1 VSSENPFISHSQNFE
16 DVILWRLLAHVDS
29 GFYIDLGA
37 QHPIY
42 DSVTHAFYERGWS
55 GINVEPNQDFLDLLN
70 LHRPRDTNLGWLIG
84 SSVGTAKFFRTMDG
98 SGLSTGV
105 LEFAKN
111 LESQSTPMEIESK
124 EVKPLSEICE
134 TYVKGDIHFLK
145 IDVEGMERE
154 VILGANFQMFRPWIV
169 VVEAFQPN
177 SRIESHGE
185 WEDLLINSDY
195 EMVYADGLNRFYL
208 AKEKSELKKGFE
220 FPPNVFDNFKMLA
233 VVDHDVRVGVLE
245 QAVVDRDVR
254 VGVLEQAV
262 VDRDVR
268 VGVLEQAVVDRDRT
282 IYSMHTAI
290 SWRITWPIR
299 VFFSIASRH
308 CRNLVNFPKKTIDRI
323 IAIAVLPLIRE
334 LQMRPE
340 LLKKISNFAKR
351 IKVYNF
357 LLNRYLKGEEEWVAI
372 QPDKSFVMLG
382 QRFDPEKWLRDAKN
396 VRRTLNKK
404 TKEISETAVK
414 RSKHEFGNDVGVI
427 VSLYKCEAFLPYF
440 LESLKRQTIFSESQI
455 YVGAVQPSDFELEL
469 LNQFSSECSN
479 VILEIFDYRAGIY
492 EVWNH
497 GVKQTTSQF
506 LTNMNVDDLRR
517 DDSLEMQA
525 QFLKNHESIDVA
537 YQDVYL
543 SFGANAEWDL
553 IEGVGLSTSLP
564 HVSLPMMNLGFNPP
578 HNAPMWRRRVHDEV
592 GLFDETF
599 KSAGD
604 FDLWVRAF
612 INGSKFLKMGEI
624 HASYYFNPEGISTT
638 AGGAS
643 LDETSRILAI
653 CHQEIE
659 NQKLNTDGSPETP
672 NIKKYGLADGMT
684 LDLIEE
690 IGLLLRTSKP

>member
-1 VSSENPFISHSQNFE
+1 MFSENPFISYSQNFE
-16 DVILWRLLAHVDS
+16 DVMLWRLLAHVDN

-42 DSVTHAFYERGWS
+42 DSVTHAFYEHGWS
-55 GINVEPNQDFLDLLN
+55 GINVEPHRDFLALLN
-70 LHRPRDTNLGWLIG
+70 LNRPRDTNLGCLVG
-84 SSVGTAKFFRTMDG
+84 SSAGTAKFFRTMDG

-111 LESQSTPMEIESK
+111 LESQSTPIEIESK

-134 TYVKGDIHFLK
+134 MYVKGDIHFLK

-154 VILGANFQMFRPWIV
+154 VILGADFQKFRPWII
-169 VVEAFQPN
+169 VVEAFEPN
-177 SRIESHGE
+177 SRIESHDE
-185 WEDLLINSDY
+185 WEELLVNSEYD
-195 EMVYADGLNRFYL
+195 MVYADGLNRFYL
-208 AKEKSELKKGFE
+208 AKEKSEFKKGFE
-220 FPPNVFDNFKMLA
+220 FPPNVFDNFKMF
-233 VVDHDVRVGVLE
+233 
-245 QAVVDRDVR
+245 AVVDRDVR
-254 VGVLEQAV
+254 VGVLEQVV

-268 VGVLEQAVVDRDRT
+268 VGVLEQVVVDRDST
-282 IYSMHTAI
+282 IYRMHTAL
-290 SWRITWPIR
+290 SWKITWPIR
-299 VFFSIASRH
+299 AFFPIGSKL
-308 CRNLVNFPKKTIDRI
+308 CRKLVNVPKKAIDWF

-340 LLKKISNFAKR
+340 LLKKISDFAKR

-357 LLNRYLKGEEEWVAI
+357 LLNRYSKGEEEWVAI

-382 QRFDPEKWLRDAKN
+382 ERFDPEKWLRDAKN
-396 VRRTLNKK
+396 VRRSLSGKVA
-404 TKEISETAVK
+404 EISKTSDK
-414 RSKHEFGNDVGVI
+414 HSKNGFKNDVGVI
-427 VSLYKCEAFLPYF
+427 VSLYRCESFLPFF
-440 LESLKRQTIFSESQI
+440 LESLKRQTIFSQSQI
-455 YVGAVQPSDFELEL
+455 YIGAVQPSDFELEII
-469 LNQFSSECSN
+469 NQFSSENKN
-479 VILEIFDYRAGIY
+479 VILETFDYRAGIY

-497 GVKQTTSQF
+497 GVRQTTSQF

-517 DDSLEMQA
+517 DDSLELQA
-525 QFLKNHESIDVA
+525 QFLKTHESIDVA

-543 SFGANAEWDL
+543 SFEANAEWAL

-599 KSAGD
+599 RSAGD

-612 INGSKFLKMGEI
+612 IKGSKFLKMGEI
-624 HASYYFNPEGISTT
+624 HASYYFNPEGISTST
-638 AGGAS
+638 GGAS
-643 LDETSRILAI
+643 LDETARILSI

-659 NQKLNTDGSPETP
+659 NQKLNEFKSSETP

-684 LDLIEE
+684 LDFIEE
-690 IGLLLRTSKP
+690 IGLLSRTSKL

>member
-1 VSSENPFISHSQNFE
+1 
-16 DVILWRLLAHVDS
+16 
-29 GFYIDLGA
+29 
-37 QHPIY
+37 
-42 DSVTHAFYERGWS
+42 
-55 GINVEPNQDFLDLLN
+55 
-70 LHRPRDTNLGWLIG
+70 
-84 SSVGTAKFFRTMDG
+84 M
-98 SGLSTGV
+98 
-105 LEFAKN
+105 
-111 LESQSTPMEIESK
+111 
-124 EVKPLSEICE
+124 
-134 TYVKGDIHFLK
+134 
-145 IDVEGMERE
+145 
-154 VILGANFQMFRPWIV
+154 
-169 VVEAFQPN
+169 
-177 SRIESHGE
+177 
-185 WEDLLINSDY
+185 
-195 EMVYADGLNRFYL
+195 
-208 AKEKSELKKGFE
+208 
-220 FPPNVFDNFKMLA
+220 
-233 VVDHDVRVGVLE
+233 
-245 QAVVDRDVR
+245 
-254 VGVLEQAV
+254 LEQAV

-282 IYSMHTAI
+282 IYRMHTAV
-290 SWRITWPIR
+290 SWKITWPIR
-299 VFFSIASRH
+299 AFFPIASRL
-308 CRNLVNFPKKTIDRI
+308 CRKLVNFPRKTIDRI

-340 LLKKISNFAKR
+340 MLKKISNFAKR
-351 IKVYNF
+351 LKVHNF

-396 VRRTLNKK
+396 VRRMLNKK

-414 RSKHEFGNDVGVI
+414 QSKHEFRNDVGVI
-427 VSLYKCEAFLPYF
+427 VSLYRCEAFLPFF

-455 YVGAVQPSDFELEL
+455 YVGAVQPSDFELDL
-469 LNQFSSECSN
+469 LNHFSSENRN
-479 VILEIFDYRAGIY
+479 VSLEVFDYRAGIY

-497 GVKQTTSQF
+497 GVKQTSSQF

-517 DDSLEMQA
+517 DDSLELQA
-525 QFLKNHESIDVA
+525 RFMKTHESIDVA

-543 SFGANAEWDL
+543 SFEANAEWAL

-578 HNAPMWRRRVHDEV
+578 HNAPMWRRRVHDEI

-599 KSAGD
+599 RSAGD

-643 LDETSRILAI
+643 LDETGRILSI

-659 NQKLNTDGSPETP
+659 SQKLNIDESPGSP

-690 IGLLLRTSKP
+690 IGRLSRTSKL

>member
-1 VSSENPFISHSQNFE
+1 
-16 DVILWRLLAHVDS
+16 
-29 GFYIDLGA
+29 
-37 QHPIY
+37 
-42 DSVTHAFYERGWS
+42 
-55 GINVEPNQDFLDLLN
+55 
-70 LHRPRDTNLGWLIG
+70 
-84 SSVGTAKFFRTMDG
+84 
-98 SGLSTGV
+98 
-105 LEFAKN
+105 
-111 LESQSTPMEIESK
+111 
-124 EVKPLSEICE
+124 
-134 TYVKGDIHFLK
+134 
-145 IDVEGMERE
+145 
-154 VILGANFQMFRPWIV
+154 
-169 VVEAFQPN
+169 
-177 SRIESHGE
+177 
-185 WEDLLINSDY
+185 
-195 EMVYADGLNRFYL
+195 
-208 AKEKSELKKGFE
+208 
-220 FPPNVFDNFKMLA
+220 ML
-233 VVDHDVRVGVLE
+233 
-245 QAVVDRDVR
+245 
-254 VGVLEQAV
+254 AV

-282 IYSMHTAI
+282 IYRMHTAI
-290 SWRITWPIR
+290 SWKITWPIR
-299 VFFSIASRH
+299 AFFPMVSRL
-308 CRNLVNFPKKTIDRI
+308 CRTFINLPKKTTDRI
-323 IAIAVLPLIRE
+323 VAIAVLPLIRE

-340 LLKKISNFAKR
+340 MLKKVSDFAKR

-414 RSKHEFGNDVGVI
+414 QSKHIFKNDVGVI
-427 VSLYKCEAFLPYF
+427 VSLYRCEAFLPFF

-455 YVGAVQPSDFELEL
+455 YVGAVQPSDFELDL
-469 LNQFSSECSN
+469 LNQFSFENSN

-497 GVKQTTSQF
+497 GVGQTTSQF

-517 DDSLEMQA
+517 DDSLELQA

-543 SFGANAEWDL
+543 SFEANADWAL

-599 KSAGD
+599 RSAGD

-612 INGSKFLKMGEI
+612 INGNKFLKMGEI
-624 HASYYFNPEGISTT
+624 HASYFFNPEGISTT

-643 LDETSRILAI
+643 LDETGRILLV

-659 NQKLNTDGSPETP
+659 SQKLNIDESSGSP
-672 NIKKYGLADGMT
+672 NIKKYGLADGLT

-690 IGLLLRTSKP
+690 IGLLSRTSKL

>member
-1 VSSENPFISHSQNFE
+1 
-16 DVILWRLLAHVDS
+16 
-29 GFYIDLGA
+29 
-37 QHPIY
+37 
-42 DSVTHAFYERGWS
+42 
-55 GINVEPNQDFLDLLN
+55 
-70 LHRPRDTNLGWLIG
+70 
-84 SSVGTAKFFRTMDG
+84 
-98 SGLSTGV
+98 
-105 LEFAKN
+105 
-111 LESQSTPMEIESK
+111 
-124 EVKPLSEICE
+124 
-134 TYVKGDIHFLK
+134 
-145 IDVEGMERE
+145 
-154 VILGANFQMFRPWIV
+154 
-169 VVEAFQPN
+169 
-177 SRIESHGE
+177 
-185 WEDLLINSDY
+185 
-195 EMVYADGLNRFYL
+195 
-208 AKEKSELKKGFE
+208 
-220 FPPNVFDNFKMLA
+220 
-233 VVDHDVRVGVLE
+233 VGVLE

-268 VGVLEQAVVDRDRT
+268 VGVLEQAVVDRDNAIVDRDIT
-282 IYSMHTAI
+282 IYRVHTSL
-290 SWRITWPIR
+290 SWKITWPIR
-299 VFFSIASRH
+299 SFFPIACKLYRK
-308 CRNLVNFPKKTIDRI
+308 LVNFPKKAIDRV
-323 IAIAVLPLIRE
+323 IAIAVLPLIRD

-340 LLKKISNFAKR
+340 LLKKISDFAKR
-351 IKVYNF
+351 VKIYNF
-357 LLNRYLKGEEEWVAI
+357 LLNRYLNGEEEWVEI

-382 QRFDPEKWLRDAKN
+382 QRFDPEKWLQAAKN
-396 VRRTLNKK
+396 VREALEKK
-404 TKEISETAVK
+404 ALESPTGANSKTSIEWSKKEFK
-414 RSKHEFGNDVGVI
+414 NDVGVI
-427 VSLYKCEAFLPYF
+427 VSLYRCEAFLPFF

-455 YVGAVQPSDFELEL
+455 YVGAVQPSNFELNL
-469 LNQFSSECSN
+469 LNQFSFENSN
-479 VILEIFDYRAGIY
+479 VIFEIFDYRAGIY

-497 GVKQTTSQF
+497 GVRQTTSQF

-517 DDSLEMQA
+517 DDSLELQA

-543 SFGANAEWDL
+543 SFEANAEWPL

-564 HVSLPMMNLGFNPP
+564 HVSLPVMNLGFNPP

-659 NQKLNTDGSPETP
+659 SQKLNIDESSGSP
-672 NIKKYGLADGMT
+672 NIKKYGLADGLT

-690 IGLLLRTSKP
+690 IGLLSRTSKL

>member
-1 VSSENPFISHSQNFE
+1 MLSESPFVSHSQNFE
-16 DVILWRLLAHVDS
+16 DVILWRLLAHVDD

-37 QHPIY
+37 QHPIH

-55 GINVEPNQDFLDLLN
+55 GINVEPNNDFLDLLN
-70 LHRPRDTNLGWLIG
+70 LERPRDTNLGCLVG
-84 SSVGTAKFFRTMDG
+84 SSAGTAKFFRAMDG

-105 LEFAKN
+105 AEYAKN
-111 LESQSTPMEIESK
+111 LESQSTPLEIESK

-134 TYVKGDIHFLK
+134 NYAKGDIHFLK

-154 VILGANFQMFRPWIV
+154 VIRGADFHKFRPWIIV
-169 VVEAFQPN
+169 AEAFEPN
-177 SRIESHGE
+177 SRIETHGE
-185 WEDLLINSDY
+185 WEELLINSDY

-233 VVDHDVRVGVLE
+233 VVD
-245 QAVVDRDVR
+245 
-254 VGVLEQAV
+254 
-262 VDRDVR
+262 RDVR

-282 IYSMHTAI
+282 IYRMHTSL
-290 SWRITWPIR
+290 SWKITWPIR
-299 VFFSIASRH
+299 AFFPIASRL
-308 CRNLVNFPKKTIDRI
+308 CRKLVNFPKKAIDRL

-340 LLKKISNFAKR
+340 MLKKISNFAKR

-357 LLNRYLKGEEEWVAI
+357 LLNRYLKGEEEWVAM

-396 VRRTLNKK
+396 VRRTLNNKP
-404 TKEISETAVK
+404 KEISETAVK
-414 RSKHEFGNDVGVI
+414 QSKREFKNDVGVI
-427 VSLYKCEAFLPYF
+427 VSLYRSEAFLPFF
-440 LESLKRQTIFSESQI
+440 LKSLKRQTIFSESQI

-469 LNQFSSECSN
+469 LNQFSSENSN
-479 VILEIFDYRAGIY
+479 VNLEVFDYRAGIY

-497 GVKQTTSQF
+497 GVKQTSSQF

-517 DDSLEMQA
+517 DDSLELQA
-525 QFLKNHESIDVA
+525 QFLKNHASIDVA

-543 SFGANAEWDL
+543 SFEANAEWAL

-592 GLFDETF
+592 GLFNETF
-599 KSAGD
+599 RSAGD

-643 LDETSRILAI
+643 LDETGRILSI

-659 NQKLNTDGSPETP
+659 SQKLNIDESPGSP
-672 NIKKYGLADGMT
+672 NVKKYGLADGMT

-690 IGLLLRTSKP
+690 IGRLSRTSKS